1 MNSENVKDKDSKV
14 SFNSDIF
21 KNWQTNQNK
30 SNPQIFS
37 NRQDIYQKQMSQVE
51 YLAKIIDA
59 LSLATGESLAV
70 KPGDPLI
77 H

>member
-14 SFNSDIF
+14 SFNSHIF
-21 KNWQTNQNK
+21 KICETNQNK

-37 NRQDIYQKQMSQVE
+37 NGQDIYQMSQVE

-77 H
+77 R

>member
-1 MNSENVKDKDSKV
+1 MSRTKTQRFPSILIYSRIGKPTR
-14 SFNSDIF
+14 
-21 KNWQTNQNK
+21 TNPILKYSQV
-30 SNPQIFS
+30 
-37 NRQDIYQKQMSQVE
+37 DIYQMSQVE